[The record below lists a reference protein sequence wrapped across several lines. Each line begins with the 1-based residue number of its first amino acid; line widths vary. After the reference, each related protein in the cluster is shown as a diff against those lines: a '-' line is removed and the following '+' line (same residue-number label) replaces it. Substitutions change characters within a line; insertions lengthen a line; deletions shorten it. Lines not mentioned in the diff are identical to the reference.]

1 MQMQTHSNDYN
12 ANETSY
18 NAKEIGKLIKKTRKK
33 LGVTQRSLALAA
45 GCGLRFITE
54 LEHGKP
60 TCELEKTLTV
70 MKTLGIKFTLT
81 ES

>member
-1 MQMQTHSNDYN
+1 MQTQTHST
-12 ANETSY
+12 AY
-18 NAKEIGKLIKKTRKK
+18 NAKELGELIKKTRKK

-45 GCGLRFITE
+45 GCGLRFIIE

-70 MKTLGIKFTLT
+70 MKTLGIKFTLM
-81 ES
+81 EN